1 MAGVEASFLQR
12 KGKEKGTPALF
23 FLQMLQ
29 SLDRVLQV
37 RLRLSPGFANVEII
51 LQVWH
56 VQREGTA
63 WGGHCVPEAGT
74 ESVRWGGGHDHLKPS
89 GLHLSGGRPLS
100 ALLRPCSGS
109 WHC

>member
-1 MAGVEASFLQR
+1 MAGVEASFPQR

-37 RLRLSPGFANVEII
+37 RLCLSPGFANVEII

-56 VQREGTA
+56 VQREGALPSCKEKGLPGVGTVSQKQA
-63 WGGHCVPEAGT
+63 QRACGGVGGT
-74 ESVRWGGGHDHLKPS
+74 TT
-89 GLHLSGGRPLS
+89 
-100 ALLRPCSGS
+100 
-109 WHC
+109 